1 MWDELENA
9 LAWYAAAPARWIGSA
24 GQDLGAAAEW
34 IWEVLQGDFNE
45 EQTTAQVV
53 TNTVISMI
61 PIVDQICD
69 VRDLIANCRKIHE
82 DTSNKWA
89 WVALV
94 LTLIGLFPT
103 LGSLVKGCLKIL
115 FAYGRRGVLTGSR
128 AALESDLWQATA
140 SFVESGMRKLNEF
153 IARPAV
159 KRAISRLRL
168 DNIHGHLAGEVR
180 RVADML
186 SVSRL
191 TAVFD
196 QLIDALGSFVQ
207 MIQRWGSTGLATRA
221 GQLLES
227 VLRVRRLANDK
238 LTEAISPVRHWLQ
251 SLARRLDVE
260 ADMQYRAIVNARN
273 PHFYVRPRV
282 DDELAQFERA
292 KPDWVDKSRRLVYE
306 AAESPPSQ
314 TGWPNISA
322 TAPAPLNSAF
332 STFHG
337 EIEAVIYPPGTTLYR
352 VVDPGRR
359 SFDNGVFW
367 MSESEFKSLSSKS
380 EWRRRFAVWANWN
393 GNGEYVTYTVPAG
406 RPLRA
411 WEGAAA
417 SQRLEAGSDYVLQGG
432 GRQIVLDPAE
442 LDVSGLG
449 RRESTGWGY
458 GDFGETVELL
468 GVPTLKNNWYSQ

>member
-9 LAWYAAAPARWIGSA
+9 LAWYAAAPARWVGSA
-24 GQDLGAAAEW
+24 RQDLDAAAEW

-140 SFVESGMRKLNEF
+140 SFVESGIQKLNEF

-159 KRAISRLRL
+159 RRAISRLRI
-168 DNIHGHLAGEVR
+168 DNIHGHLAQEVR
-180 RVADML
+180 RVSDML
-186 SVSRL
+186 TVSRL

-196 QLIDALGSFVQ
+196 QLINALRSFAQ
-207 MIQRWGSTGLATRA
+207 MVQRWGSAGLATRA

-227 VLRVRRLANDK
+227 VLRVRRLANDR
-238 LTEAISPVRHWLQ
+238 LAEAIAPVRHWLQ
-251 SLARRLDVE
+251 SLARRLDIE

-273 PHFYVRPRV
+273 PHSYVRPRV
-282 DDELAQFERA
+282 DEEIAAFERA
-292 KPDWVDKSRRLVYE
+292 KPEWVVRSR
-306 AAESPPSQ
+306 
-314 TGWPNISA
+314 G
-322 TAPAPLNSAF
+322 
-332 STFHG
+332 
-337 EIEAVIYPPGTTLYR
+337 
-352 VVDPGRR
+352 
-359 SFDNGVFW
+359 
-367 MSESEFKSLSSKS
+367 
-380 EWRRRFAVWANWN
+380 
-393 GNGEYVTYTVPAG
+393 
-406 RPLRA
+406 
-411 WEGAAA
+411 
-417 SQRLEAGSDYVLQGG
+417 
-432 GRQIVLDPAE
+432 
-442 LDVSGLG
+442 
-449 RRESTGWGY
+449 
-458 GDFGETVELL
+458 
-468 GVPTLKNNWYSQ
+468 